1 MANKKWYLH
10 PVIATGI
17 VINAFVL
24 LLAVA
29 LAGNP
34 AGMDRLL
41 VEDGIVE
48 WMQFLCFMALAGL
61 LGFAFSER
69 LKRSDRGVM
78 ELLTLGGLSLLC
90 LLAAM

>member
-24 LLAVA
+24 LLAVV

-34 AGMDRLL
+34 ASMDRLL

-48 WMQFLCFMALAGL
+48 WMQFLCFAVIAVM
-61 LGFAFSER
+61 LGFVF
-69 LKRSDRGVM
+69 V
-78 ELLTLGGLSLLC
+78 
-90 LLAAM
+90 